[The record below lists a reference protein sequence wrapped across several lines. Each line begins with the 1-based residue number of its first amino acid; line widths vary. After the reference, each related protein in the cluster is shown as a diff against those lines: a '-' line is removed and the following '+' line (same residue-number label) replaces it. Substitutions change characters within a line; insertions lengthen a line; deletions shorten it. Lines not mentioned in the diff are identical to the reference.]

1 MVVLDAPPS
10 LGRVQP
16 DQRSAFM
23 GQSNHAPGTMMPR
36 AADSQSYLDAESR
49 ALLLGA
55 PGRFI
60 PAMIDPPEH
69 VLAAPLPIRASG
81 AGTSFRLID
90 LLCG

>member
-1 MVVLDAPPS
+1 
-10 LGRVQP
+10 
-16 DQRSAFM
+16 M
-23 GQSNHAPGTMMPR
+23 GQSNRGPGTMMPR

-49 ALLLGA
+49 ALLGA
-55 PGRFI
+55 PGTFI

-69 VLAAPLPIRASG
+69 VPPAPLPVHGSG

>member
-1 MVVLDAPPS
+1 
-10 LGRVQP
+10 
-16 DQRSAFM
+16 M
-23 GQSNHAPGTMMPR
+23 GQSNRGPGMTVPR

-55 PGRFI
+55 PGMLI

-69 VLAAPLPIRASG
+69 VLPAPLPIRVTG